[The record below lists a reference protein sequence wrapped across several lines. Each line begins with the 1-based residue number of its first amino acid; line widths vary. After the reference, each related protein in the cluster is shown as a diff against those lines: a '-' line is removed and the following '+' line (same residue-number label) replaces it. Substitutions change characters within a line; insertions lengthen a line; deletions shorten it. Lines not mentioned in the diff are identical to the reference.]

1 MSETVNSV
9 FQATVNKYP
18 SLPAYSFKEN
28 GAWIS
33 RTWSEYWD
41 EVQAVGAALIEYGLE
56 PSDATTILSLN
67 RPEWVIADLAS
78 IMAGGVP
85 AGIYPTSS
93 ASQCEYILNHCK
105 AKFIFL
111 EDKSQLEKILSI
123 KELLTEL
130 KGIILFEGTSDDPMV
145 HTWSDFLAKGRTLE
159 KKQLEERIAKQK
171 AEDLATLV
179 YTSGTT
185 ANPKAVMLSHTNLCW
200 TAANVIQNHLK
211 LSSDDVFISYLP
223 LSHIAEQM
231 VTIHG
236 PLVVACQVSFAES
249 IEKLPDNL
257 KEVRPTVFLGVP
269 RVWEKIQAKMIEK
282 GAASSPLKKKIAAW
296 AKAVGLEQAKLSQFR
311 QEPGIQFKIAKKLVY
326 KKVREALGLD
336 RCRFQITAAAPI
348 SAETLN
354 FFFSLDI
361 PIYEIYGMSECSGP
375 ATISLPDGKFRIG
388 KAGLPIKDTE
398 IKIADDKEV
407 LMRGKHVFMGYL
419 HNPEATSETLDS
431 DGWLHSGDL
440 GSLDH
445 EGFLTINGRKKNLII
460 TAGGENISTEMIESR
475 FVSIPVVEHAVV
487 IGDRKKYLSML
498 LTLDQ
503 VAAVSFSREIGSQAK
518 EPAQIAKC
526 PIFNE
531 YLKKEVDRINE
542 GVARVQTVKQFK
554 VLETSFSE
562 ESGELTPT
570 MKVKRN
576 VVLKKYENL
585 IAELY

>member
-9 FQATVNKYP
+9 FKETVKKYP
-18 SLPAYSFKEN
+18 NYIAYSFKHDGE
-28 GAWIS
+28 WVS

-41 EVQAVGAALIEYGLE
+41 EVQAVAASLIEHGLE
-56 PSDATTILSLN
+56 SSDATTILSLN

-111 EDKSQLEKILSI
+111 EDQSQLDKILSI

-130 KGIILFEGTSDDPMV
+130 KGIILFEGTSDDPLV
-145 HTWSDFLAKGRTLE
+145 HTWSEFLEKGRKLE
-159 KKQLEERIAKQK
+159 KKKLEERIASQK

-185 ANPKAVMLSHTNLCW
+185 ANPKAVMLSHINLCW

-236 PLVVACQVSFAES
+236 PLVVACQVNFAES

-269 RVWEKIQAKMIEK
+269 RVWEKIQAKMVEK
-282 GAASSPLKKKIAAW
+282 GAASSPLKKKIAGW
-296 AKAVGLEQAKLSQFR
+296 AKSVGLEQAKRSQYR
-311 QEPGIQFKIAKKLVY
+311 QAPGLPYKIAKKLVY
-326 KKVREALGLD
+326 SKVREALGLD

-348 SAETLN
+348 SEDTLN

-375 ATISLPDGKFRIG
+375 ATISLPEGQFRIG
-388 KAGLPIKDTE
+388 KAGFPIKDTE
-398 IKIADDKEV
+398 IKIAEDKEIMV
-407 LMRGKHVFMGYL
+407 KGKHVFMGYL
-419 HNPEATSETLDS
+419 HNEEATKETIDPE
-431 DGWLHSGDL
+431 GWLHTGDL

-475 FVSIPVVEHAVV
+475 FVSLPLVEHAVV

-498 LTLDQ
+498 LTLDR
-503 VAAVSFSREIGSQAK
+503 ATASSFGKEIGSDAK
-518 EPAQIAKC
+518 DPAQIAKC
-526 PIFNE
+526 PRFNE
-531 YLKKEVDRINE
+531 YLRKEVDRINQ

-554 VLETSFSE
+554 ILETNFTE
-562 ESGELTPT
+562 ETGELTPT

-576 VVLKKYENL
+576 VVLKKYESL
-585 IAELY
+585 IEELY

>member
-9 FQATVNKYP
+9 FQKTVSKYP
-18 SLPAYSFKEN
+18 NYIAYSFKNN
-28 GAWIS
+28 GEWES

-41 EVQAVGAALIEYGLE
+41 EVQAVAASLLEHGLE

-67 RPEWVIADLAS
+67 RPEWIIADLAS

-111 EDKSQLEKILSI
+111 EDQSQLDKILGI
-123 KELLTEL
+123 KDLLTEL
-130 KGIILFEGTSDDPMV
+130 KGIVLFDGTSDDPMV
-145 HTWSDFLAKGRTLE
+145 HTWSDFLEKGRNLN
-159 KKQLEERIAKQK
+159 KKKLEERIANQT

-185 ANPKAVMLSHTNLCW
+185 ANPKAVMLSHINLCW

-211 LSSDDVFISYLP
+211 LSSTDVFISYLP

-269 RVWEKIQAKMIEK
+269 RVWEKIQAKMVEK
-282 GAASSPLKKKIAAW
+282 GAEASPLKKKIATW
-296 AKAVGLEQAKLSQFR
+296 AKNVGLEQAKGSQY
-311 QEPGIQFKIAKKLVY
+311 QQVPGLQYKIAKKIVY

-348 SAETLN
+348 SQETLN

-388 KAGLPIKDTE
+388 KAGLPIQDTE
-398 IKIADDKEV
+398 IKIAEDKEILV
-407 LMRGKHVFMGYL
+407 RGKHIFMGYL
-419 HNPEATSETLDS
+419 NNSEATKETLDGE
-431 DGWLHSGDL
+431 GWLHSGDL
-440 GSLDH
+440 GSIDH

-475 FVSIPVVEHAVV
+475 FVSIPLVEHAVV

-498 LTLDQ
+498 VTLDR
-503 VAAVSFSREIGSQAK
+503 ATASSFSVEIGSQAK
-518 EPAQIAKC
+518 DPVQIAQC
-526 PIFNE
+526 PLFNE
-531 YLKKEVDRINE
+531 YLKKEFDRINA
-542 GVARVQTVKQFK
+542 GFARVQTVKQFK
-554 VLETSFSE
+554 ILDTNFSE
-562 ESGELTPT
+562 ASGELTPT

-576 VVLKKYENL
+576 VVLKKYENV
-585 IAELY
+585 IEELY

>member
-9 FQATVNKYP
+9 FEETVKKYP
-18 SLPAYSFKEN
+18 DYIAYSFKQN
-28 GAWIS
+28 GEWVS
-33 RTWSEYWD
+33 RTWREYWG
-41 EVQAVGAALIEYGLE
+41 EVQAVAASLIEHGLE

-111 EDKSQLEKILSI
+111 EDKTQLDKILSI

-130 KGIILFEGTSDDPMV
+130 KGIVLFEGSSDDPMV
-145 HTWSDFLAKGRTLE
+145 HTWNDFLEKGRGLDKT
-159 KKQLEERIAKQK
+159 KLEERIKNQK

-200 TAANVIQNHLK
+200 TAANVIKNHLK
-211 LSSDDVFISYLP
+211 LSSEDVFISYLP

-249 IEKLPDNL
+249 IDKLPDNL
-257 KEVRPTVFLGVP
+257 REVRPTVFLGVP
-269 RVWEKIQAKMIEK
+269 RVWEKIQAKMVEK
-282 GAASSPLKKKIAAW
+282 GAEASPLKKKIAKW
-296 AKAVGLEQAKLSQFR
+296 AKAVGLEQAKKSQFR
-311 QEPGIQFKIAKKLVY
+311 QVPGLQYKIAKKIVY

-348 SAETLN
+348 SEDTLN

-375 ATISLPDGKFRIG
+375 ATISLPDGQFRIG

-398 IKIADDKEV
+398 VKIADDKEV
-407 LMRGKHVFMGYL
+407 MIKGKNVFMGYL
-419 HNPEATSETLDS
+419 HNPEATQETLDGE
-431 DGWLHSGDL
+431 GWLHSGDL
-440 GSLDH
+440 GSIDH

-498 LTLDQ
+498 VTLDQ
-503 VAAVSFSREIGSQAK
+503 ATASSFSKEIGSEAK
-518 EPAQIAKC
+518 DPSQIAKC

-531 YLKKEVDRINE
+531 YLRKEVDRINQ

-554 VLETSFSE
+554 ILDTNFSE
-562 ESGELTPT
+562 ASGELTPT

-576 VVLKKYENL
+576 VVLKKYENV